1 MLVLT
6 RASATAAVVA
16 TILSFAAPALAQ
28 DGGRSPNFLD
38 NLFGGNSA
46 RQQAPATAGPDEADL
61 AVQIDQLQQQVRQL
75 TGTIEQLQYRN
86 RQLEEQVRAL
96 GGTAPAP
103 TAAPGT
109 PAPQAIPQRGAM
121 APATNAYPPSS
132 GNYPSAGNYPSS
144 GGNYPSSSSNYPAS
158 SGNYPPAGRA
168 YPSSGSNEYPA
179 PAVIPASPGGRRA
192 DVFDPNANPN
202 APGAP
207 RPLGSADSASHP
219 PIGAS
224 DGRMAGAPL
233 DLSTPGRGGDQ
244 TLASADGSLPAPP
257 PRNPNATGA
266 QMASVA
272 PPSATPRDE
281 FDLAY
286 GYVKRR
292 DYALAE
298 NSLRDFLKKYP
309 SDGHAADAQYWL
321 GESLYQRQRYRDAAE
336 SFLTVTTKFDRS
348 HKAPEALLRLGQS
361 LAALGEKETACAAW
375 GEIERK
381 YSRASADVKKSVAAE
396 QKRVRC

>member
-1 MLVLT
+1 
-6 RASATAAVVA
+6 
-16 TILSFAAPALAQ
+16 
-28 DGGRSPNFLD
+28 
-38 NLFGGNSA
+38 
-46 RQQAPATAGPDEADL
+46 
-61 AVQIDQLQQQVRQL
+61 
-75 TGTIEQLQYRN
+75 
-86 RQLEEQVRAL
+86 
-96 GGTAPAP
+96 
-103 TAAPGT
+103 
-109 PAPQAIPQRGAM
+109 
-121 APATNAYPPSS
+121 
-132 GNYPSAGNYPSS
+132 
-144 GGNYPSSSSNYPAS
+144 
-158 SGNYPPAGRA
+158 
-168 YPSSGSNEYPA
+168 
-179 PAVIPASPGGRRA
+179 VIPATPGGRRA

-207 RPLGSADSASHP
+207 RPLGSPDSASHP
-219 PIGAS
+219 PIGAP

-233 DLSTPGRGGDQ
+233 DLSTPGGGSDR

-272 PPSATPRDE
+272 PPSAPPRDE

-286 GYVKRR
+286 GYVKRK

-298 NSLRDFLKKYP
+298 NTLRDFLKKYP